1 MAKSIG
7 LVITENVA
15 AGAVDESNQ
24 VSGVRIFPG
33 PDENRD
39 SLLAMPTQDL
49 VDLLAGLAESLTAGA
64 PVDAVGLAFP
74 GIIRNG
80 EIEDSPNLD
89 QLKGVKIVE
98 LMSKALESRGI
109 RAKLSAVNDA
119 HAIAAGIAAME
130 GRLNQLTRVWTLG
143 IGIGF
148 GHYPLAGGVWEA
160 GHSVVSLDPNET
172 FCGCGGR
179 GHLEGILGYRS
190 MRLRFL
196 DLEPEEVFQQAESGE
211 DPRCVEFRLL
221 WHRALAAAVATSIHL
236 EGPGKFYFT
245 GSSVHFLNLKFLGR
259 SVQEMVKMSP
269 LLSYNFEVY
278 EHGNEAAI
286 VGAAVNARGAGFSL
300 REA

>member
-1 MAKSIG
+1 MANSIG

-24 VSGVRIFPG
+24 VSQLRVFPG
-33 PDENRD
+33 PDEDRA

-49 VDLLAGLAESLTAGA
+49 IDVLAGLAESIAAGA
-64 PVDAVGLAFP
+64 PIDAVGLAFP
-74 GIIRNG
+74 GILRNG

-89 QLKGVKIVE
+89 QLKGVKIVD
-98 LMSKALESRGI
+98 LMREALESRGI
-109 RAKLSAVNDA
+109 HAKLAAVNDA

-130 GRLNQLTRVWTLG
+130 GRLHRTGIDQLTRVWTLG

-179 GHLEGILGYRS
+179 GHLEGILGYRA
-190 MRLRFL
+190 MRMRFL
-196 DLEPEEVFQQAESGE
+196 DLEPEEVFEQAISGE

-245 GSSVHFLNLKFLGR
+245 GSSVHFLDLRFLGR

-269 LLSYNFEVY
+269 LLSYNFEVFD
-278 EHGNEAAI
+278 HANEAAI
-286 VGAAVNARGAGFSL
+286 VGAAVNARNSA
-300 REA
+300 

>member
-7 LVITENVA
+7 VVITENVA
-15 AGAVDESNQ
+15 AGAVDESNR
-24 VSGVRIFPG
+24 VSQLRVFPG
-33 PDENRD
+33 PEENRD
-39 SLLAMPTQDL
+39 SLLGMPTQDL
-49 VDLLAGLAESLTAGA
+49 VDLLAGLAESIAAGG
-64 PVDAVGLAFP
+64 PIDAVGLAFP
-74 GIIRNG
+74 GIVREG
-80 EIEDSPNLD
+80 EIEDSPNLA
-89 QLKGVKIVE
+89 QLKGVKIVD
-98 LMSKALESRGI
+98 LMRKALESRGI
-109 RAKLSAVNDA
+109 HSKLAAVNDA
-119 HAIAAGIAAME
+119 HAIAAGIAAIENRMD
-130 GRLNQLTRVWTLG
+130 QITRVWTLG

-179 GHLEGILGYRS
+179 GHLEGILGYRA

-196 DLEPEEVFQQAESGE
+196 DLEPEEVFELAKSGE

-245 GSSVHFLNLKFLGR
+245 GSSVHFLDLKFLGR

-269 LLSYNFEVY
+269 LLSYNFEVFAQ
-278 EHGNEAAI
+278 GNEAAI
-286 VGAAVNARGAGFSL
+286 VGAAVNARNS
-300 REA
+300 

>member
-7 LVITENVA
+7 LIITENVA

-24 VSGVRIFPG
+24 VSHVRAFPG

-39 SLLAMPTQDL
+39 SLLSMPTQDL
-49 VDLLAGLAESLTAGA
+49 VDLLAGLAESIAEGG
-64 PVDAVGLAFP
+64 PIEAVGLAFP
-74 GIIRNG
+74 GIVRNG
-80 EIEDSPNLD
+80 EIEDSPNLE
-89 QLKGVKIVE
+89 QLKGVKIVD
-98 LMSKALESRGI
+98 LMRKALENRGI
-109 RAKLSAVNDA
+109 HAKLAAVNDA
-119 HAIAAGIAAME
+119 HAIAAGIAAMH
-130 GRLNQLTRVWTLG
+130 GRMAELTRVWTLG

-148 GHYPLAGGVWEA
+148 GHYPLADGVWEA
-160 GHSVVSLDPNET
+160 GHSVVSLDPSET

-190 MRLRFL
+190 MRMRFL
-196 DLEPEEVFQQAESGE
+196 DLEPEEVFAQAESGE

-245 GSSVHFLNLKFLGR
+245 GSSAQFLNLKFLGR

-269 LLSYNFEVY
+269 LLSYNFEVF
-278 EHGNEAAI
+278 EHANEAAI
-286 VGAAVNARGAGFSL
+286 VGAAVNARNSA
-300 REA
+300 

>member
-7 LVITENVA
+7 VVITENVA
-15 AGAVDESNQ
+15 AGAVGDPNVNESNQ
-24 VSGVRIFPG
+24 VSQLRVFPG
-33 PDENRD
+33 PEENRD
-39 SLLAMPTQDL
+39 SLLEMPTQDL
-49 VDLLAGLAESLTAGA
+49 VDLLAGLAESIAAGG
-64 PVDAVGLAFP
+64 PIDAVGLAFP
-74 GIIRNG
+74 GIVRNG
-80 EIEDSPNLD
+80 EIEDSPNLA
-89 QLKGVKIVE
+89 QLKGVKIVD
-98 LMSKALESRGI
+98 LMRKALESRGI
-109 RAKLSAVNDA
+109 HSKLAAVNDA
-119 HAIAAGIAAME
+119 HAIAAGIAAIENRMD
-130 GRLNQLTRVWTLG
+130 QITRVWTLG

-179 GHLEGILGYRS
+179 GHLEGILGYRA

-196 DLEPEEVFQQAESGE
+196 DLEPEEVFELAKSGE

-245 GSSVHFLNLKFLGR
+245 GSSVHFLDLKFLGH

-269 LLSYNFEVY
+269 LLSYNFEVF

-286 VGAAVNARGAGFSL
+286 VGAAVNARNS
-300 REA
+300 

>member
-24 VSGVRIFPG
+24 VSQLRVFPD
-33 PDENRD
+33 PEEERT

-49 VDLLAGLAESLTAGA
+49 VDLLAGLAESIAAGG
-64 PVDAVGLAFP
+64 PIDAVGLAFP
-74 GIIRNG
+74 GIVRNG
-80 EIEDSPNLD
+80 EIEDSPNLE
-89 QLKGVKIVE
+89 QLKGVKIID
-98 LMSKALESRGI
+98 LMQKALESRGI
-109 RAKLSAVNDA
+109 HAKLGVVNDA
-119 HAIAAGIAAME
+119 HAIAAGIAAIE
-130 GRLNQLTRVWTLG
+130 GRMDQLTRVWTLG

-179 GHLEGILGYRS
+179 GHLEGILGYRA
-190 MRLRFL
+190 MRLRFM
-196 DLEPEEVFQQAESGE
+196 DLEPEEVFEQAKSGE

-236 EGPGKFYFT
+236 EGPGKFYFA
-245 GSSVHFLNLKFLGR
+245 GSSVHFLDLKFLGR

-269 LLSYNFEVY
+269 LLSYNFEIF
-278 EHGNEAAI
+278 EQANEAAI
-286 VGAAVNARGAGFSL
+286 VGAAVNARNA
-300 REA
+300 